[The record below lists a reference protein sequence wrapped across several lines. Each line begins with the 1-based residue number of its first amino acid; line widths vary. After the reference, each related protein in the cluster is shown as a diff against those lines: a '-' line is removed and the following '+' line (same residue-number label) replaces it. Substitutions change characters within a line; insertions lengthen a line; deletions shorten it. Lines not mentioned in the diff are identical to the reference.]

1 VRRQHEQAQKEWQQK
16 AESELDTQRRE
27 HEESMASKIKQAAD
41 EHEAAEKDRWERHQA
56 EQARYLHEREEQER
70 SARDEAHLRRE
81 AEAMAMAAARKVEQ
95 HMPPQPSRFLVRSED
110 NSVVIQGLEA
120 ELGSINPTQ
129 VLSFIGLG
137 RALIVLHKELEKLN
151 FQKGE
156 AVEAH
161 DFATAQNLKARIV
174 QTGKKLEAGERRC
187 GEAKRV
193 AEKLNMLLDAFA
205 QILHKVRAAAGCWL
219 AAVRWLLLT
228 AVAAVAEGR
237 LALAPHPSP
246 LTLTPQPHHPSPS
259 PLTLAPTPTPTLRRR
274 RTNAR
279 CWRSSHGS
287 NGSLSLEGGRGGRL
301 RAGAAH
307 PLLRQAGGAP
317 QAELHQRP
325 VLRPGAGR

>member
-81 AEAMAMAAARKVEQ
+81 AEAMAMASARKVEQ

-205 QILHKVRAAAGCWL
+205 QILHKVRAAAGWLLASCCSL
-219 AAVRWLLLT
+219 AAADRC
-228 AVAAVAEGR
+228 GR
-237 LALAPHPSP
+237 CCRRTTCPRPSP
-246 LTLTPQPHHPSPS
+246 LTPHPHPSASS
-259 PLTLAPTPTPTLRRR
+259 PLTLAPHPRPNPNPDPSAEADEREVL
-274 RTNAR
+274 AQ
-279 CWRSSHGS
+279 
-287 NGSLSLEGGRGGRL
+287 LSRF
-301 RAGAAH
+301 
-307 PLLRQAGGAP
+307 
-317 QAELHQRP
+317 
-325 VLRPGAGR
+325 